1 MARRTTMIDMVG
13 IKRKTQLKVGSL
25 VTWDE
30 NGASA
35 PRLALYW
42 RQLYPEGTFGML
54 MKIDFDNTHP
64 YTVRWFFRNVE
75 RNRTSQMAAWTLRA
89 YERSL

>member
-1 MARRTTMIDMVG
+1 MARRTTMIDMDG
-13 IKRKTQLKVGSL
+13 KTVQFHQLEVGSL

-30 NGASA
+30 NGASTQWSQED
-35 PRLALYW
+35 W
-42 RQLYPEGTFGML
+42 RHLYPEGTFGML

-64 YTVRWFFRNVE
+64 YTVRWFFSDDK

-89 YERSL
+89 YEGV